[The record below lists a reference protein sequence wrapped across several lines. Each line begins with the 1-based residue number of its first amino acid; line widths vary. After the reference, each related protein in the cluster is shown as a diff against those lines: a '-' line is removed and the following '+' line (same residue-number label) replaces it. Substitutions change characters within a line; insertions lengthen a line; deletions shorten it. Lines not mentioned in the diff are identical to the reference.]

1 MHYDYNPKTGV
12 NVESEHVTALEKA
25 PEERSFGFG
34 RSLNFSLTG
43 DIP

>member
-25 PEERSFGFG
+25 PEEMFWFWAFFKFHFDR
-34 RSLNFSLTG
+34 
-43 DIP
+43 